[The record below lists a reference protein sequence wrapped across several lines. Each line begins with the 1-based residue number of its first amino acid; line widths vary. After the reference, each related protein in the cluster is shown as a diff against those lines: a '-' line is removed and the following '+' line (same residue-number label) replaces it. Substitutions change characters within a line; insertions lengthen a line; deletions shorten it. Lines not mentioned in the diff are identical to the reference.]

1 MLKRIPSP
9 EAWLADRESARA
21 LALRGRAIQAPS
33 HGLSFFA
40 PDFALS
46 DQEPWLV
53 GEEVQFRAVER
64 VPMPE
69 LNAKAEPSSADFQ
82 RSIEDILER
91 IERHEFEKVVPMVC
105 EELEYAEPLERDMFP
120 TAPAEGRF
128 SYGFE
133 FGDEGMAGLT
143 PELLFEVEN
152 GLLKTMALAGTGR
165 DDGPSLLLDRKET
178 HEHNLV
184 IEHIQQE
191 LKPFGRVDIGCSE
204 ERVYGS
210 LKHLYTPIAVFLDR
224 EPDFMSFVRALH
236 PTAALGGWPRKPA
249 VEWLEKQPFHLSRR
263 RFGAP
268 FGYKDGHDMKCVVAI
283 RGVQWCKNRL
293 LVASGCGVVKESRA
307 LNEWRELEL
316 KRASIYRWLGV
327 EA

>member
-1 MLKRIPSP
+1 
-9 EAWLADRESARA
+9 
-21 LALRGRAIQAPS
+21 
-33 HGLSFFA
+33 LSFFA

-46 DQEPWLV
+46 DQEPWLS

-64 VPMPE
+64 VPLPE
-69 LNAKAEPSSADFQ
+69 LRAKAGPSSADFQ

-91 IERHEFEKVVPMVC
+91 IERHEFEKVVPMLC
-105 EELEYAEPLERDMFP
+105 EELEFAEPLARDMFP

-143 PELLFEVEN
+143 PELLFQVKD
-152 GLLKTMALAGTGR
+152 GRLTTMALAGTGR
-165 DDGPSLLLDRKET
+165 SEDPSLLDDRKEM
-178 HEHNLV
+178 HEHSLV
-184 IEHIQQE
+184 IEHITQE
-191 LKPFGRVDIGCSE
+191 LKPFGRVQIGQTI
-204 ERVYGS
+204 ERVYGP
-210 LKHLYTPIAVFLDR
+210 LKHLFTPIEVTLER
-224 EPDFMSFVRALH
+224 EPDFMNFVRALH

-249 VEWLEKQPFHLSRR
+249 IDWLEKQDFHRTRR

-268 FGYKDGHDMKCVVAI
+268 FGYRDGHDMKCVVAI

-293 LVASGCGVVKESRA
+293 MVASGCGVVKESRV

>member
-1 MLKRIPSP
+1 M
-9 EAWLADRESARA
+9 ADSTSSRA
-21 LALRGRAIQAPS
+21 SALRGRAMQAPS
-33 HGLSFFA
+33 SGLSFFA
-40 PDFALS
+40 PDFALN
-46 DQEPWLV
+46 DQEPWLI
-53 GEEVQFRAVER
+53 GEEVQFRTVER
-64 VPMPE
+64 VPLPE
-69 LNAKAEPSSADFQ
+69 LRAKAEPSSADFQ
-82 RSIEDILER
+82 RSFEDILER

-105 EELEYAEPLERDMFP
+105 EELEFAKPLARDMFP
-120 TAPAEGRF
+120 LAPMEGRF

-143 PELLFEVEN
+143 PELLFQVKD
-152 GLLKTMALAGTGR
+152 GRLTTMALAGTGR
-165 DDGPSLLLDRKET
+165 SGGPSLLADRKEMF
-178 HEHNLV
+178 EHNLV
-184 IEHIQQE
+184 VEHIERE
-191 LKPFGRVDIGCSE
+191 LKPFGRVHTGQTV
-204 ERVYGS
+204 EREYGL
-210 LKHLYTPIAVFLDR
+210 LKHLFTPIEAVLDR

-249 VEWLEKQPFHLSRR
+249 VEWLERQEFHRARR

-283 RGVQWCKNRL
+283 RGVQWCENRL
-293 LVASGCGVVKESRA
+293 LVASGCGVVKESRV